1 MTRVLLLGM
10 LISVFVLVGCGQQ
23 TEVVQEQ
30 TKTEFIPP
38 VTVIPDTPVPNTP
51 MPTIKPTK
59 IEAPKIK
66 KKESQLPKP
75 PQGKS
80 DKNRP
85 TPPLMVKQS
94 DRIKAAASKYS
105 LVGTIQFELDN
116 PEIVTI
122 EQMDSGSI
130 VGPSVVQLLN
140 GQYRMYLQSRP
151 KGYPRL
157 IDGYDITHIVSLISD
172 DAINWEIEPG
182 VRIEHGGVDDL
193 DYQAGEPEAFIGKE
207 DKYYMAYTGRYLGV
221 DEGSG
226 KDQLMHRILFAT
238 SDDGLEWT
246 KTGTHFAGELR
257 NDFASSADVTLI
269 DDEYVI
275 YYSGG
280 RAIASTTSAD
290 GLNWEKGSLLFDFG
304 HDSTVVEYEDNYYMF
319 VKVPKEFYYE
329 KNPELEKDILGMV
342 MSEDG
347 VNWSKEFYQVVV
359 NDEYGD
365 AIPVFELQDPG
376 SVTLPDGSFRVYLN
390 SNKGASIYSIKPSE
404 VLPIP

>member
-10 LISVFVLVGCGQQ
+10 LISVFVLVGCDQQ
-23 TEVVQEQ
+23 TEVAQEQ
-30 TKTEFIPP
+30 TETELLSQS
-38 VTVIPDTPVPNTP
+38 TVIPDTPVPNTP

-80 DKNRP
+80 EKNRP

-94 DRIKAAASKYS
+94 YRIKAAASKYS

-116 PEIVTI
+116 TEIVTI

-172 DAINWEIEPG
+172 DASTWEIEPG

-390 SNKGASIYSIKPSE
+390 SNKGASIYSIKPAE
-404 VLPIP
+404 ALPRP

>member
-1 MTRVLLLGM
+1 MTRALLSGM
-10 LISVFVLVGCGQQ
+10 LISMFVLVGCDQ
-23 TEVVQEQ
+23 Q
-30 TKTEFIPP
+30 TKTEFISQS
-38 VTVIPDTPVPNTP
+38 TVIPDTPIPNTP
-51 MPTIKPTK
+51 MPTK

-66 KKESQLPKP
+66 EKESQLPKP
-75 PQGKS
+75 PQGK
-80 DKNRP
+80 
-85 TPPLMVKQS
+85 S

-105 LVGTIQFELDN
+105 LVGIIQFELDN
-116 PEIVTI
+116 PEIVAI

-151 KGYPRL
+151 KGYSRL
-157 IDGYDITHIVSLISD
+157 IDGYEVTHIVSLISD
-172 DAINWEIEPG
+172 DALTWEIEPG

-221 DEGSG
+221 DEENG

-280 RAIASTTSAD
+280 RVIASTTSAD
-290 GLNWEKGSLLFDFG
+290 GLNWEKGSVLFGFG

-319 VKVPKEFYYE
+319 VKIPKEFYYE

-347 VNWSKEFYQVVV
+347 INWPKEFYQVVV

-365 AIPVFELQDPG
+365 EIPVFELQDPG
-376 SVTLPDGSFRVYLN
+376 SVTLPDGSFRVFLN
-390 SNKGASIYSIKPSE
+390 NNMGKAIYSIK
-404 VLPIP
+404 LIGRIPKP

>member
-10 LISVFVLVGCGQQ
+10 LISVFVLVGCDQQ
-23 TEVVQEQ
+23 TEVAQEQ
-30 TKTEFIPP
+30 TETELLSQS
-38 VTVIPDTPVPNTP
+38 TVIPDTPVPNTP
-51 MPTIKPTK
+51 VPTIKPTK

-85 TPPLMVKQS
+85 TPSLMVKQS

-105 LVGTIQFELDN
+105 LVGNIQFELDN

-238 SDDGLEWT
+238 SADGLEWT

-304 HDSTVVEYEDNYYMF
+304 HDSTVVEHEDNYYMF

-329 KNPELEKDILGMV
+329 KNPEVEKDILGMV
-342 MSEDG
+342 MSKDG

-359 NDEYGD
+359 NDEHGD
-365 AIPVFELQDPG
+365 EIPVFELQDPG

-404 VLPIP
+404 ALPIP

>member
-75 PQGKS
+75 PLGKN

-94 DRIKAAASKYS
+94 DQIKAAASKYS
-105 LVGTIQFELDN
+105 LIGTIQFELDN

-122 EQMDSGSI
+122 EQMNSGSI

-140 GQYRMYLQSRP
+140 GQYSMYLQSRP

-193 DYQAGEPEAFIGKE
+193 DYQAGEP
-207 DKYYMAYTGRYLGV
+207 
-221 DEGSG
+221 
-226 KDQLMHRILFAT
+226 
-238 SDDGLEWT
+238 
-246 KTGTHFAGELR
+246 
-257 NDFASSADVTLI
+257 
-269 DDEYVI
+269 
-275 YYSGG
+275 
-280 RAIASTTSAD
+280 
-290 GLNWEKGSLLFDFG
+290 
-304 HDSTVVEYEDNYYMF
+304 
-319 VKVPKEFYYE
+319 
-329 KNPELEKDILGMV
+329 
-342 MSEDG
+342 
-347 VNWSKEFYQVVV
+347 
-359 NDEYGD
+359 
-365 AIPVFELQDPG
+365 
-376 SVTLPDGSFRVYLN
+376 
-390 SNKGASIYSIKPSE
+390 
-404 VLPIP
+404 

>member
-1 MTRVLLLGM
+1 
-10 LISVFVLVGCGQQ
+10 
-23 TEVVQEQ
+23 
-30 TKTEFIPP
+30 
-38 VTVIPDTPVPNTP
+38 
-51 MPTIKPTK
+51 
-59 IEAPKIK
+59 
-66 KKESQLPKP
+66 
-75 PQGKS
+75 
-80 DKNRP
+80 
-85 TPPLMVKQS
+85 
-94 DRIKAAASKYS
+94 
-105 LVGTIQFELDN
+105 
-116 PEIVTI
+116 
-122 EQMDSGSI
+122 MDSGSI

-172 DAINWEIEPG
+172 DAITWEIEPG

-207 DKYYMAYTGRYLGV
+207 DTYYMAYTGRYLGV

-226 KDQLMHRILFAT
+226 KDQLMHRILFAM

-304 HDSTVVEYEDNYYMF
+304 HDSTVVEHDGNYYMF
-319 VKVPKEFYYE
+319 LKVPKEFYYG
-329 KNPELEKDILGMV
+329 KNPDLENDILGMV
-342 MSEDG
+342 ISDDG
-347 VNWSKEFYQVVV
+347 INWAKEFYKVIV
-359 NDEYGD
+359 NDTNGNK
-365 AIPVFELQDPG
+365 ISNHELQDPG
-376 SVTLPDGSFRVYLN
+376 SVTLPDGSFRIYLN
-390 SNKGASIYSIKPSE
+390 SNKGAYIYSIKPSGA
-404 VLPIP
+404 LPTQ